1 MSKVTTQLA
10 PRKELISW
18 AMYDFANSGYT
29 TVVLTAI
36 FNAYFVGV
44 LAVSVDSTNGG
55 TGTLLWS
62 LSLGAANTLI
72 LFTAPILGAIADFSA
87 AKKKMLAF
95 STAGCIVM
103 TTLLGFAGP
112 DQLYISML
120 LLAASAFLFG
130 TGENLIAAFLP
141 EISPPDKVGKVSGFS
156 WALGYLGGLLVLLLC
171 LLYIEAVKP
180 LGQTADQY
188 VPVTLWITAF
198 IFALAAMPTFLFLKE
213 RSQPTGR
220 APASLSSYAR
230 IGFSRLGQT
239 LKNRHQFRDLFRFLI
254 SLCIFS
260 SGVYTVI
267 VIAAIYAQEVM
278 NFSSTE
284 NIIMIMVVNITAALG
299 AFAFGLIQDRLGA
312 KRTLEITLLIWI
324 LAVAVAWQGDSK
336 TQFWIAANLIG
347 LAMGSS
353 QSAGRALVA
362 LFAPDG
368 RSAEFFGL
376 WGLSIKL
383 AAIIGPMSYG
393 LIAWYSNGDHRQAI
407 FSTLMFFIVGLIVLL
422 SVNEK
427 RGREAAVVGE

>member
-1 MSKVTTQLA
+1 MTRTTTQRA
-10 PRKELISW
+10 PKKELISW

-44 LAVSVDSTNGG
+44 IAASVDSTNNG

-62 LSLGAANTLI
+62 LSIGAANALI
-72 LFTAPILGAIADFSA
+72 LFTAPVLGAIADFSA
-87 AKKKMLAF
+87 SKKKMLAF
-95 STAGCIVM
+95 STIGCIVM
-103 TTLLGFAGP
+103 TALLGFTGP

-120 LLAASAFLFG
+120 FLAGSAFLFG

-141 EISPPDKVGKVSGFS
+141 EIAPPDKVGKVSGFS
-156 WALGYLGGLLVLLLC
+156 WALGYVGGLLVLALC
-171 LLYIEAVKP
+171 LVYIETVKP
-180 LGQTADQY
+180 LGQTAEQY
-188 VPVTLWITAF
+188 VPVTLWITAL
-198 IFALAAMPTFLFLKE
+198 IFALAAIPTFLFLKE
-213 RSQPTGR
+213 RSQATSG
-220 APASLSSYAR
+220 APSSIFSYTQ
-230 IGFSRLGQT
+230 IGFSRLKQT
-239 LKNRHQFRDLFRFLI
+239 LQNRHQFRDLFRFLV

-284 NIIMIMVVNITAALG
+284 NIIMIMVVNITAAIG
-299 AFAFGLIQDRLGA
+299 AFVFGLFQDRLGA
-312 KRTLEITLLIWI
+312 KRTLELTLLIWI
-324 LAVAVAWQGDSK
+324 LAISVAWQGETK
-336 TQFWIAANLIG
+336 AQFWIAANLIG

-362 LFAPDG
+362 LFTPDG

-383 AAIIGPMSYG
+383 AAIIRPMSYG
-393 LIAWYSNGDHRQAI
+393 LIACYGGGDHRQAI
-407 FSTLMFFIVGLIVLL
+407 FSTLMFFVAGLLVLFT
-422 SVNEK
+422 VNEK

>member
-1 MSKVTTQLA
+1 MALIIRELA
-10 PRKELISW
+10 PRRELISW

-36 FNAYFVGV
+36 YSAYFVGV
-44 LAVSVDSTNGG
+44 IAAAVDSTNGG

-62 LSLGAANTLI
+62 LSIGAANTLI
-72 LFTAPILGAIADFSA
+72 LVTAPVLGAIADFSA

-95 STAGCIVM
+95 STIGCIIM
-103 TTLLGFAGP
+103 TILLGFTGP
-112 DQLYISML
+112 DQLTICML
-120 LLAASAFLFG
+120 LLAGSAFLFG

-156 WALGYLGGLLVLLLC
+156 WALGYIGGLLVLAIC
-171 LLYIEAVKP
+171 LIYIETVKP
-180 LGQTADQY
+180 LGQTAEQY
-188 VPVTLWITAF
+188 VPVTLWITALV
-198 IFALAAMPTFLFLKE
+198 FALAATPTFLFLKE
-213 RSQPTGR
+213 RTQ
-220 APASLSSYAR
+220 ASGSMPPSMFSYAQ
-230 IGFSRLGQT
+230 IGFSRLKQT
-239 LKNRHQFRDLFRFLI
+239 LRHHHQFRDLFRFLV

-278 NFSSTE
+278 HFSTTE
-284 NIIMIMVVNITAALG
+284 NIIMIMVVNITAAIG
-299 AFAFGLIQDRLGA
+299 AFVFGLFQDRLGA
-312 KRTLEITLLIWI
+312 KRTLELTLFIWI
-324 LAVAVAWQGDSK
+324 LAIAIAWQGETK
-336 TQFWIAANLIG
+336 VQFWVAANLIG

-362 LFAPDG
+362 LFTPAG

-407 FSTLMFFIVGLIVLL
+407 FSTLMFFVVGLIVLFT
-422 SVNEK
+422 VDEK

>member
-1 MSKVTTQLA
+1 MTKTTRTLA

-44 LAVSVDSTNGG
+44 IAASVDSSNSG

-62 LSLGAANTLI
+62 LCIGAANTLI
-72 LFTAPILGAIADFSA
+72 LFTAPVLGAIADFSA

-95 STAGCIVM
+95 STIGCIVM
-103 TTLLGFAGP
+103 TALLGFTGP
-112 DQLYISML
+112 DQLLLSMVF
-120 LLAASAFLFG
+120 LAGSAFLFG

-141 EISPPDKVGKVSGFS
+141 EIAPPDKIGKVSGFS
-156 WALGYLGGLLVLLLC
+156 WALGYVGGLLVLALC
-171 LLYIEAVKP
+171 LIYIESVKP
-180 LGQTADQY
+180 LGQTAEQY
-188 VPVTLWITAF
+188 VPVTLWITAL
-198 IFALAAMPTFLFLKE
+198 IFALAATPTFLFLKE
-213 RSQPTGR
+213 RAQPAGST
-220 APASLSSYAR
+220 PSTMSSYTR
-230 IGFSRLGQT
+230 IGFSRLKQT
-239 LKNRHQFRDLFRFLI
+239 LQHRRQFRDLFRFLFAL
-254 SLCIFS
+254 SIFS
-260 SGVYTVI
+260 SGIYTVI

-278 NFSSTE
+278 NFSTTE
-284 NIIMIMVVNITAALG
+284 NIIMIMVVNITAAIG
-299 AFAFGLIQDRLGA
+299 AFVFGLFQDRLGA
-312 KRTLEITLLIWI
+312 KRTLELTLLIWI
-324 LAVAVAWQGDSK
+324 LAITVAWQGETK

-393 LIAWYSNGDHRQAI
+393 IIAWYSNGDHRQAI
-407 FSTLMFFIVGLIVLL
+407 FSTLMFFVVGLIVLFT
-422 SVNEK
+422 VNEK
-427 RGREAAVVGE
+427 RGLEAAVVGE